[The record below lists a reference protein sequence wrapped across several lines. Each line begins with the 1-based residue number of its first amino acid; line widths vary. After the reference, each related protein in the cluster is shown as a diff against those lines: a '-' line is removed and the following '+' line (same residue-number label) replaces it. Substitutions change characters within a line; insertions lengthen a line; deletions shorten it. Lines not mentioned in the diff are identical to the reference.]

1 MKKLLLHIEYL
12 LQERSHVIVPDFGVF
27 ICEHKSAEIRD
38 NGQIIP
44 PYSEICFN
52 NQIQH
57 SDNSLAE
64 SIAYTDNV
72 SVEEATDYIAQSV
85 KELKWTLALEGSL
98 AIGSIGSLI
107 FENSCYSFVENRT
120 ALNMF
125 NQFGLPVCSLKT
137 LPAQPIETKE
147 PVISETK
154 EKIHISV
161 NKRTLRYV
169 ASTAAAILIFLL
181 FSSPVSKQSTNINY
195 AGIIS
200 SEIFQQKQLV
210 KLADSIAA
218 STRDSV
224 SATETPQLLSEKKN
238 ATPAPVIQKTEV
250 IAEVKSPDK
259 YYIIV
264 NSFPEK
270 REGENHLSKLL
281 SMGHTSAG
289 ILHNGGR
296 SRIYLK
302 SFPKNQRQE
311 AQNELN
317 QIRKDS
323 KFKDAWVYALN

>member
-27 ICEHKSAEIRD
+27 ICEHKSAQILD
-38 NGQIIP
+38 NGQITP
-44 PYSEICFN
+44 PYSEIGFN
-52 NQIQH
+52 NQVQH
-57 SDNSLAE
+57 NDNMLAE
-64 SIAYTDNV
+64 SIALTDNI
-72 SVEEATDYIAQSV
+72 SVEDASVYIAETV
-85 KELKWTLALEGSL
+85 KEIKWTISLEGYL
-98 AIGSIGSLI
+98 AIGTIGSI
-107 FENSCYSFVENRT
+107 VFENNNYSFVENRT

-137 LPAQPIETKE
+137 LPLQTVEKPQ

-154 EKIHISV
+154 ERIHISV

-181 FSSPVSKQSTNINY
+181 FSSPVSKQNANINY

-200 SEIFQQKQLV
+200 SEIFQQKQLI
-210 KLADSIAA
+210 KLADSIA
-218 STRDSV
+218 SSGKDSLSVTDNSPV
-224 SATETPQLLSEKKN
+224 SATNNTSVSEPVKPETVAVNSE
-238 ATPAPVIQKTEV
+238 
-250 IAEVKSPDK
+250 PDK

-270 REGENHLSKLL
+270 REGENHLNKLL
-281 SMGHTSAG
+281 SMGHSSAG
-289 ILHNGGR
+289 ILNNGGR

-317 QIRKDS
+317 QIRKENQ
-323 KFKDAWVYALN
+323 FKDAWVYALN